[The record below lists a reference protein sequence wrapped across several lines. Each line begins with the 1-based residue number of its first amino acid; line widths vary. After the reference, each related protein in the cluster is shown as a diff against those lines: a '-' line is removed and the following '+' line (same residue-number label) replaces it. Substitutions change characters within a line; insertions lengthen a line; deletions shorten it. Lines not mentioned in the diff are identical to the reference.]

1 MIKYLCISLRTI
13 GLVWPTRLIYLA
25 MEEVLCNGFNIA
37 VIYIPVTEGDKTH
50 ICIVAI
56 KDKRMGFIHI
66 AWVYFVY
73 IMSSCLR
80 HYSVFINLIP

>member
-1 MIKYLCISLRTI
+1 M
-13 GLVWPTRLIYLA
+13 G
-25 MEEVLCNGFNIA
+25 EVLCNGFNLA

-56 KDKRMGFIHI
+56 KGKTTRFIHI
-66 AWVYFVY
+66 SWIHFVY

-80 HYSVFINLIP
+80 HYCVFHELNTLDVGNRHMEKHKNYTRMQ